1 MSTDLIDRIRE
12 IGARIP
18 KQKELIQNEEATK
31 TAFVL
36 PFLSA
41 LGYNVFDP
49 AEVVPEFTADVGT
62 KKGEKVDYAIMMDG
76 KPVMLVECKWCGTDL
91 DQAEMSQLFRYF
103 AVVEARI
110 GILTN
115 GVIYRFYTDLE
126 EPNKMDKKPFFE
138 VNLLD
143 VQEQSV
149 AELKK
154 LSRSSFNLQEV
165 LSAACDLKYTREIKR
180 ILADEMAQPSDDF
193 ARFFAERIHSGRIT
207 QNVKAQFVEIT
218 KKAFRSFLN
227 DQITERLKS
236 AMATPEPP
244 SGEQVAQDTVEPEPE
259 PVPEPRVV
267 TTPEELEAYYLV
279 KSILR
284 NVVDPSRIS
293 YRDYVNAFS
302 VLLDGNKRKIVVQFV
317 FSERGKQI
325 RFLTEDRTDYEK
337 VPIED
342 LDDIYK
348 HSERIIAETR
358 KYENK

>member
-1 MSTDLIDRIRE
+1 
-12 IGARIP
+12 
-18 KQKELIQNEEATK
+18 
-31 TAFVL
+31 
-36 PFLSA
+36 
-41 LGYNVFDP
+41 
-49 AEVVPEFTADVGT
+49 
-62 KKGEKVDYAIMMDG
+62 MDG

-115 GVIYRFYTDLE
+115 GIIYRFYTDLE

-218 KKAFRSFLN
+218 RKAFRSFLN

-244 SGEQVAQDTVEPEPE
+244 AGEPVAPDAVESE
-259 PVPEPRVV
+259 PVPESRVV
-267 TTPEELEAYYLV
+267 TTEEELEAFYLV

-284 NVVDPSRIS
+284 NVVDPSRIT
-293 YRDYVNAFS
+293 YRDYINACS
-302 VLLDGNKRKIVVQFV
+302 VLLDENKRKVVVQFV
-317 FSERGKQI
+317 FNERGKQI
-325 RFLTEDRTDYEK
+325 RFLTEDRTDYDK
-337 VPIED
+337 YPIED
-342 LDDIYK
+342 LNDIYK
-348 HSERIIAETR
+348 HADRIIAEAR
-358 KYENK
+358 KYEAK

>member
-1 MSTDLIDRIRE
+1 MRE

-36 PFLSA
+36 PFFSA

-115 GVIYRFYTDLE
+115 GVVYRFYTDLE

-180 ILADEMAQPSDDF
+180 ILADEMAQPSEDF

-244 SGEQVAQDTVEPEPE
+244 VGEPVAPDVVEPEPI
-259 PVPEPRVV
+259 PEPRVV
-267 TTPEELEAYYLV
+267 TTEEELEAFYLV

-284 NVVDPSRIS
+284 NVVDPSRIT
-293 YRDYVNAFS
+293 YRDYVNACS
-302 VLLDGNKRKIVVQFV
+302 VLLDGNKRKMVVQFV
-317 FSERGKQI
+317 FNERGKQI
-325 RFLTEDRTDYEK
+325 RFLTEDGYEK
-337 VPIED
+337 FPIED
-342 LDDIYK
+342 LNDIYK
-348 HSERIIAETR
+348 HTDRIIAEAR
-358 KYENK
+358 KYGTK